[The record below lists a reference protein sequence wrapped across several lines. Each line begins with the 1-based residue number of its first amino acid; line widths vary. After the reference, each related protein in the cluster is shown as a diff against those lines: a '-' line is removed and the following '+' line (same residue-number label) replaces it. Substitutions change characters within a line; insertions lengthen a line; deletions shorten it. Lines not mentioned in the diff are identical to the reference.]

1 MKIKGIVTKLLTAFV
16 VVALAL
22 GCTKDVT
29 EDTMLGVG
37 NMCEGETIT
46 LAVTTS
52 RATLNGLNI
61 TLNEGDVIS
70 VNGTHAPLVR
80 EGGALTITI
89 PKASDNIYR
98 AIFPAQAADS
108 YYLGGE
114 APYIHSNMQLYQLD
128 SFGEEALPLAAYLED
143 DGENPQLQFKAM
155 MGVLK
160 LTIKGDAE
168 IRSIRIWD
176 NRLTSLIGSEN
187 YPYAMGG
194 YCVPMNG
201 DEAQSVKPFDANTT
215 HFAPSIAST
224 GLCPTITL
232 LCNDG
237 EGKGVKLSQSGT
249 PFYIVVPARVYAQ
262 GFTVSVSSNDHLNQT
277 LSTSGPTTVRTNYI
291 TAMQPF
297 TYSPDEDLVFAENF
311 DAMVYGSDI
320 VTRRIAGSNNA
331 MWRGRTP
338 KTTNARYVEGVFA
351 SNEYTGLEIP
361 YYYGVNG
368 TATNYAG
375 ESVTIT
381 TPGAVYSNWSTEPAV
396 SDDYSMELV
405 KANGKLLASESHIRS
420 RNMWDWWLSRLV
432 EYDGYISIG
441 SEQAS
446 ISKYGLGGIYPRGC
460 AITPKFTNMT
470 STSDVAVTFRVA
482 SCDNTSG
489 ELVRLLTY
497 GTGAV
502 SKVEFVDAQGNTVVG
517 GYDGHDWEI
526 VNGIWH
532 CSGLAL
538 SPTEWRNVRAVISSA
553 STNTG
558 LRICSSTG
566 GLKKFG
572 YFIDDIEVRTIDSV
586 QSSHTNIKGKVSCN
600 GVGVADVV
608 VSDGTLVTKTN
619 ADGEYFLVSDISK
632 AQYLYISTPGGYKLT
647 EKDGATPAFYKK
659 INNSATGLQTFDFT
673 LVKENQSDYTL
684 LVMADSHVLGGAS
697 RHGSTE
703 DKSKF
708 VNLFKPKWN
717 AHIASCKGAVYGVHL
732 GDMTQQSCWKKYP
745 LASYKSDVSDS
756 PCPIYNVMG
765 NHDHNT
771 VSTGLDDTN
780 QEQSR
785 TSFTSSLGPAY
796 YSFNI
801 GTEHYVVLDNAFVNT
816 SETDYVEGVDAK
828 QMAWL
833 KQDISLLNPEKVK
846 GIVVLV
852 HIPMTTN
859 KGPRANYDAVMK
871 TFKDW
876 PVTVLSGHSHH
887 DRRFAY
893 TSSTSKRRVEYA
905 NPSLAGTAWLGD
917 ICYDGTPASFV
928 EYKFSEGVDIARRV
942 IPFTAL
948 HENSYFR
955 VYSSTYTSS
964 TYGGTLA
971 KYTITPYAG
980 LTDERAKDIENENSN
995 AKGYGTSPA
1004 IAVCAWNAKEVKF
1017 ISASGGDVYKESRY
1031 DIAYRD
1037 WFWASLASSNKN
1049 TIILTTANE
1058 LPAWQTPKTAQ
1069 LMWVYVP
1076 NSPTESVQV
1085 KAYDFYGNQLGETAV
1100 VKALE

>member
-1 MKIKGIVTKLLTAFV
+1 MRIKSIVNQLLAVLAV
-16 VVALAL
+16 VVLAL

-37 NMCEGETIT
+37 NTSEGETIT

-70 VNGTHAPLVR
+70 VNGIHAPLVR
-80 EGGALTITI
+80 ENGALTITI
-89 PKASDNIYR
+89 PRAADNIYR
-98 AIFPAQAADS
+98 ALFPAKAADS
-108 YYLGGE
+108 YYCGGE
-114 APYIHSNMQLYQLD
+114 AAYIHSNMQRYQLD

-143 DGENPQLQFKAM
+143 DGENPQLQLKAM
-155 MGVLK
+155 MGVIK

-176 NRLTSLIGSEN
+176 NRLTSRIGAES

-194 YCVPMNG
+194 FCVPMCG
-201 DEAQSVKPFDANTT
+201 DTVQSIRPFDANTT
-215 HFAPSIAST
+215 HFAPSTAST

-277 LSTSGPTTVRTNYI
+277 LSTSGPTTVQANYI

-297 TYSPDEDLVFAENF
+297 TYSPDKDLVFAENF

-320 VTRRIAGSNNA
+320 VTRRSAGSNTA
-331 MWRGRTP
+331 IWRGRTP
-338 KTTNARYVEGVFA
+338 KSPNEKYVEGVFA
-351 SNEYTGLEIP
+351 SAEYTGLEIP

-375 ESVTIT
+375 ESVTVT

-396 SDDYSMELV
+396 NDDYSMDLV

-441 SEQAS
+441 SEQAA

-460 AITPKFTNMT
+460 AITPKFKNMS

-482 SCDNTSG
+482 ACDNTSA
-489 ELVRLLTY
+489 ESMRLLTY
-497 GTGAV
+497 GSGAV
-502 SKVEFVDAQGNTVVG
+502 SKVEFVDEQGNTVVG
-517 GYDGHDWEI
+517 GYNGYDWE
-526 VNGIWH
+526 VVDNIWH

-538 SPTEWRNVRAVISSA
+538 SSIEWYNVRAVISSA

-572 YFIDDIEVRTIDSV
+572 YFIDDIEVRTIESV
-586 QSSHTNIKGKVSCN
+586 ESSHTNIKGKVSCN
-600 GVGVADVV
+600 GVGVSDVV

-619 ADGEYFLVSDISK
+619 ADGDYFLVSDTSK
-632 AQYLYISTPGGYKLT
+632 AQYLYISTPSGYKLT
-647 EKDGATPAFYKK
+647 ENDGATPAFYKK
-659 INNSATGLQTFDFT
+659 IDNSASGAQIFNFS
-673 LVKENQSDYTL
+673 LVKEDQSDYTL
-684 LVMADSHVLGGAS
+684 LAIADSHVLAGGS

-703 DKSKF
+703 DQSKF
-708 VNLFKPKWN
+708 SNLFKPKWKS
-717 AHIASCKGAVYGVHL
+717 HIASCKGAVYGVHL
-732 GDMTQQSCWKKYP
+732 GDMTQQGYWKKYSI
-745 LASYKSDVSDS
+745 ANYKSDMSDS
-756 PCPIYNVMG
+756 PCPIYNVLG
-765 NHDHNT
+765 NHDHDT
-771 VSTGLDDTN
+771 VSAGVDDSS
-780 QEQSR
+780 QDKAR
-785 TSFTSSLGPAY
+785 KSFTASLGPAY

-801 GTEHYVVLDNAFVNT
+801 GTEHYVALDNAFINKGE
-816 SETDYVEGVDAK
+816 SDYVEGVDSK
-828 QMAWL
+828 QIAWL
-833 KQDISLLNPEKVK
+833 KQDIALIDRQKIK
-846 GIVVLV
+846 GVVVLV

-859 KGPRANYDAVMK
+859 SGVRSAYVEAMNVL
-871 TFKDW
+871 KDW
-876 PVTVLSGHSHH
+876 PVTILSGHSHH
-887 DRRFAY
+887 DRRFSH
-893 TSSTSKRRVEYA
+893 TSNTGKSRVEHA
-905 NPSLAGTAWLGD
+905 NPSLAGTAWLTD
-917 ICYDGTPASFV
+917 LCYDGTPASFV
-928 EYKFSEGVDIARRV
+928 EYKFKEGVDVARRV

-980 LTDERAKDIENENSN
+980 LNDERAKDIENESSNS
-995 AKGYGTSPA
+995 KGYGTSPA

-1017 ISASGGDVYKESRY
+1017 ISASGGKIYKDSRY

-1037 WFWASLASSNKN
+1037 WFWASLASNNKN

-1076 NSPTESVQV
+1076 NSPTEEVQV
-1085 KAYDFYGNQLGETAV
+1085 KVYDFYGNQLGNTAIV
-1100 VKALE
+1100 TAK